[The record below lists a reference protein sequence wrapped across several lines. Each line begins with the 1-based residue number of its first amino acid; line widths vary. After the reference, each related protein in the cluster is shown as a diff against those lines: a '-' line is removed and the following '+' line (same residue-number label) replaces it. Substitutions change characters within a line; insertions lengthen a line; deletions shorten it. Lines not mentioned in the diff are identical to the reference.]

1 MKGIPNNLKIY
12 LTILSLTSM
21 ALLAYL
27 ILNYELI
34 STPSFV
40 ILSILMII
48 AETFL
53 IQLPGVGAVSV
64 SFALSFAAIIISGPL
79 TAALITT
86 IGVALRRPY
95 VEGRGY
101 VHLFNS
107 PPYKTIYNASQSIL
121 CAGLSGI
128 LYIYI
133 QSNFSY
139 LGVAGD
145 TIALVSTVVVYV
157 ILNTSTMTLL
167 IKLLK
172 GGKILE
178 IWGENFKGT
187 FLNSAAIGLLGIIV
201 AFAYNNYG
209 IGSVVLFF
217 VPLLLA
223 RYSFKLYVDMRKNYM
238 ETVKALINAVEAK
251 DPYTSGHASRVGTY
265 AVEIGKELGL
275 SSLELDKMR
284 NAALLHD
291 IGKIGVDDRILNK
304 NKSLTNLEYEVIKNH
319 PSTGYEII
327 KDIEFLKGANEIVKH
342 HHERWD
348 GKGYPD
354 GLKGEEISTLV
365 SILTIADSFDA
376 MTTDRPYRKAF
387 SFDKALSEI
396 ESNAGSQFNPNIVNE
411 AVKALK
417 ESVTIEKSDE
427 EMVS

>member
-1 MKGIPNNLKIY
+1 
-12 LTILSLTSM
+12 
-21 ALLAYL
+21 
-27 ILNYELI
+27 
-34 STPSFV
+34 
-40 ILSILMII
+40 MII

-79 TAALITT
+79 TAALITS
-86 IGVALRRPY
+86 IGLVFRRPY

-128 LYIYI
+128 FYIYI

-251 DPYTSGHASRVGTY
+251 DPYTSGHASRVGKY

-354 GLKGEEISTLV
+354 GLKGVEISLPV

-387 SFDKALSEI
+387 SFEKAISEI
-396 ESNAGSQFNPNIVNE
+396 QNNSGTQFNPDIVDD
-411 AVKALK
+411 AVKALGK
-417 ESVTIEKSDE
+417 CIYVDKVKE

>member
-1 MKGIPNNLKIY
+1 
-12 LTILSLTSM
+12 
-21 ALLAYL
+21 
-27 ILNYELI
+27 
-34 STPSFV
+34 
-40 ILSILMII
+40 MII

-128 LYIYI
+128 FYIYI

-251 DPYTSGHASRVGTY
+251 DPYTSGHASRVGKY

-354 GLKGEEISTLV
+354 GLKGGEISLPV

-387 SFDKALSEI
+387 SFEKAISEI
-396 ESNAGSQFNPNIVNE
+396 QNNSGTQFNPDIVDD
-411 AVKALK
+411 AVKALGK
-417 ESVTIEKSDE
+417 CIYVDKVKE

>member
-1 MKGIPNNLKIY
+1 MKGIPNRLKLYI
-12 LTILSLTSM
+12 TVLSLSAI

-27 ILNYELI
+27 SSNYKLI
-34 STPSFV
+34 NSASFLV
-40 ILSILMII
+40 FSILMII

-53 IQLPGVGAVSV
+53 IQLPGIGAVSV

-79 TAALITT
+79 TAALITA
-86 IGVALRRPY
+86 IGLTFRRPY

-101 VHLFNS
+101 VHIFNS

-133 QSNFSY
+133 QNNFAY
-139 LGVAGD
+139 LGVVAD
-145 TIALVSTVVVYV
+145 TMALVLTVIAYV
-157 ILNTSTMTLL
+157 ILNTSIMTLL
-167 IKLLK
+167 IKFLN
-172 GGKILE
+172 GGKIIA
-178 IWGENFKGT
+178 IWGENFKGV
-187 FLNSAAIGLLGIIV
+187 FLNAAAIGLLGIIV
-201 AFAYNNYG
+201 AFTYNNYG

-251 DPYTSGHASRVGTY
+251 DPYTSGHASRVGKY

-275 SSLELDKMR
+275 TSFELDKIR

-304 NKSLTNLEYEVIKNH
+304 NKGLNNLEYEVIKNH

-327 KDIEFLKGANEIVKH
+327 KEIEFLKGSIDIVKH

-354 GLKGEEISTLV
+354 GLKGEEISQLV

-387 SFDKALSEI
+387 SFEKAVFEI
-396 ESNAGSQFNPNIVNE
+396 ENNAGTQFNPNIVDD
-411 AVKALK
+411 AIKALGK
-417 ESVTIEKSDE
+417 CVYVDKVNK

>member
-1 MKGIPNNLKIY
+1 MKGISNKLKIY
-12 LTILSLTSM
+12 LTLLSLISM
-21 ALLAYL
+21 ALLTYL

-53 IQLPGVGAVSV
+53 IQLPGIGAVSV
-64 SFALSFAAIIISGPL
+64 SFALSFAAIIIGGPL
-79 TAALITT
+79 TAALMTA
-86 IGVALRRPY
+86 IGVTLRRPH
-95 VEGRGY
+95 VEDRGY
-101 VHLFNS
+101 VHIFNS
-107 PPYKTIYNASQSIL
+107 PPYKTIYNASQSII
-121 CAGLSGI
+121 CAGLSGMF
-128 LYIYI
+128 YIYV
-133 QSNFSY
+133 QNNLAY
-139 LGVAGD
+139 LGLAGD
-145 TIALVSTVVVYV
+145 TIALVSTVIVYV
-157 ILNTSTMTLL
+157 ILNTSIMTLL
-167 IKLLK
+167 IKFLK

-201 AFAYNNYG
+201 AFAYSNYG

-251 DPYTSGHASRVGTY
+251 DPYTSGHASRVGKY
-265 AVEIGKELGL
+265 AVQIGKELGL

-354 GLKGEEISTLV
+354 GLKGEEISLPI

-387 SFDKALSEI
+387 SFEKAIIEI
-396 ESNAGSQFNPNIVNE
+396 QNNSGTQFNPNIVDE
-411 AVKALK
+411 AVKALG
-417 ESVTIEKSDE
+417 KSIYLDKAKE

>member
-12 LTILSLTSM
+12 LTILSLLSIT
-21 ALLAYL
+21 LLTYL
-27 ILNYELI
+27 SFNYKLI
-34 STPSFV
+34 NTPSFV

-53 IQLPGVGAVSV
+53 ILLPGFGAVSV
-64 SFALSFAAIIISGPL
+64 CFALSFAAIIISGPL
-79 TAALITT
+79 TAALITA
-86 IGVALRRPY
+86 IGLTFRRPHL
-95 VEGRGY
+95 EGRGY

-145 TIALVSTVVVYV
+145 TIALVITVVAYV
-157 ILNTSTMTLL
+157 ILNTSIMTFL
-167 IKLLK
+167 IRFLK

-178 IWGENFKGT
+178 IWRDNFKGV
-187 FLNSAAIGLLGIIV
+187 FLNAAAIGLLGIIV

-275 SSLELDKMR
+275 STLELDKMR

-304 NKSLTNLEYEVIKNH
+304 NKS
-319 PSTGYEII
+319 
-327 KDIEFLKGANEIVKH
+327 
-342 HHERWD
+342 
-348 GKGYPD
+348 
-354 GLKGEEISTLV
+354 
-365 SILTIADSFDA
+365 
-376 MTTDRPYRKAF
+376 
-387 SFDKALSEI
+387 
-396 ESNAGSQFNPNIVNE
+396 
-411 AVKALK
+411 
-417 ESVTIEKSDE
+417 
-427 EMVS
+427 

>member
-1 MKGIPNNLKIY
+1 
-12 LTILSLTSM
+12 
-21 ALLAYL
+21 
-27 ILNYELI
+27 
-34 STPSFV
+34 
-40 ILSILMII
+40 
-48 AETFL
+48 
-53 IQLPGVGAVSV
+53 
-64 SFALSFAAIIISGPL
+64 
-79 TAALITT
+79 
-86 IGVALRRPY
+86 
-95 VEGRGY
+95 
-101 VHLFNS
+101 
-107 PPYKTIYNASQSIL
+107 
-121 CAGLSGI
+121 
-128 LYIYI
+128 
-133 QSNFSY
+133 
-139 LGVAGD
+139 
-145 TIALVSTVVVYV
+145 
-157 ILNTSTMTLL
+157 MTLL

-178 IWGENFKGT
+178 VWGENFKDT

-275 SSLELDKMR
+275 STLELDKMR

-354 GLKGEEISTLV
+354 GLKGEEISLPI

-387 SFDKALSEI
+387 SFEKAISEI
-396 ESNAGSQFNPNIVNE
+396 QNNSGTQFNPDIVE
-411 AVKALK
+411 DAVKALGK
-417 ESVTIEKSDE
+417 YIHVNKVKE

>member
-1 MKGIPNNLKIY
+1 MKGISNKLKIY
-12 LTILSLTSM
+12 LTLLSLISM
-21 ALLAYL
+21 ALLTYL

-53 IQLPGVGAVSV
+53 IQLPGIGAVSV
-64 SFALSFAAIIISGPL
+64 SFALSFAAIIIGGPL
-79 TAALITT
+79 TAALMTA
-86 IGVALRRPY
+86 IGVTLRRPH
-95 VEGRGY
+95 VEDRGY
-101 VHLFNS
+101 VHIFNS
-107 PPYKTIYNASQSIL
+107 PPYKTIYNASQSII
-121 CAGLSGI
+121 CAGLSGM
-128 LYIYI
+128 LYIYV
-133 QSNFSY
+133 QNNLAY
-139 LGVAGD
+139 LGLAGD
-145 TIALVSTVVVYV
+145 TIALVSTVIVYV
-157 ILNTSTMTLL
+157 ILNTSIMTLL
-167 IKLLK
+167 IKFLK

-201 AFAYNNYG
+201 AFAYSNYG

-251 DPYTSGHASRVGTY
+251 DPYTSGHASRVGKY
-265 AVEIGKELGL
+265 AVQIGKELGL

-354 GLKGEEISTLV
+354 GLKGEEISLPI

-387 SFDKALSEI
+387 SFEKAIIEI
-396 ESNAGSQFNPNIVNE
+396 QNNSGTQFNPNIVDE
-411 AVKALK
+411 AVKALG
-417 ESVTIEKSDE
+417 KSIYLDKAKE

>member
-12 LTILSLTSM
+12 IIILSIASISFLT
-21 ALLAYL
+21 YL
-27 ILNYELI
+27 SLNYELI

-79 TAALITT
+79 TAALITA
-86 IGVALRRPY
+86 IGLTFRRPHL
-95 VEGRGY
+95 EGRGY

-128 LYIYI
+128 FYIYI

-251 DPYTSGHASRVGTY
+251 DPYTSGHASRVGKY

-354 GLKGEEISTLV
+354 GLKGGEISLPV

-387 SFDKALSEI
+387 SFEKAISEI
-396 ESNAGSQFNPNIVNE
+396 QNNSGTQFNPDIVDD
-411 AVKALK
+411 AVKALGK
-417 ESVTIEKSDE
+417 CIYVDKVKE

>member
-12 LTILSLTSM
+12 LTILSLLSIT
-21 ALLAYL
+21 LLTYL
-27 ILNYELI
+27 SFNYKLI
-34 STPSFV
+34 NTPSFV

-53 IQLPGVGAVSV
+53 ILLPGFGAVSV

-79 TAALITT
+79 TAALITA
-86 IGVALRRPY
+86 IGLTFRRPHL
-95 VEGRGY
+95 EGRGY

-128 LYIYI
+128 FYIYI

-251 DPYTSGHASRVGTY
+251 DPYTSGHASRVGKY

-354 GLKGEEISTLV
+354 GLKGGEISLPV

-387 SFDKALSEI
+387 SFEKAISEI
-396 ESNAGSQFNPNIVNE
+396 QNNSGTQFNPDIVDD
-411 AVKALK
+411 AVKALGK
-417 ESVTIEKSDE
+417 CIYVDKVKE